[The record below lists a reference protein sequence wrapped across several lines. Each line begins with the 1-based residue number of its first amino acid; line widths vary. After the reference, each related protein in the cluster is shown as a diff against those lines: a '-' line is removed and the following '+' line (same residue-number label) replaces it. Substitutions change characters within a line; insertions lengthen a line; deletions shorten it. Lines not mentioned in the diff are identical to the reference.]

1 MDHHKANHYDHHP
14 PTEPLPPPSAVSAPP
29 QPVYV
34 PPAVGQPYPPYQLP
48 AENPGQVTGIIG
60 IVLAFIGIVPIGLIL
75 SIISTVQSS
84 KARASKVLGIVG
96 IVLNGIG
103 LLLLVAAI
111 ILFAFAT
118 KYGIEEEAKSSRVR
132 ANAHSLEKKAEAF
145 YVINGYY
152 PQSIQDF
159 SKHSETKLDE
169 IDITIDSVQPI
180 DDTSIMYEACG
191 KNGAEIVY
199 YDFTNSSYD
208 SEFDTKTLYLGDGV
222 SSCASSSYVE

>member
-84 KARASKVLGIVG
+84 KARA
-96 IVLNGIG
+96 
-103 LLLLVAAI
+103 
-111 ILFAFAT
+111 
-118 KYGIEEEAKSSRVR
+118 R
-132 ANAHSLEKKAEAF
+132 KACK
-145 YVINGYY
+145 
-152 PQSIQDF
+152 QRW
-159 SKHSETKLDE
+159 
-169 IDITIDSVQPI
+169 
-180 DDTSIMYEACG
+180 
-191 KNGAEIVY
+191 
-199 YDFTNSSYD
+199 
-208 SEFDTKTLYLGDGV
+208 
-222 SSCASSSYVE
+222 